1 MEKLQEAK
9 KLKVNIVYYTD
20 PLCCWSWAFEPVIQ
34 QLKEEFEDRLH
45 LRYCM
50 GGMLADW
57 KNYHDSLNAVS
68 RPVQMGPVWL
78 QAKQMTGVY
87 LNDRI
92 WFTDPPASS
101 YPACAAVK
109 CAALQSEAAEALYLH
124 KVREAVMIKEKNIA
138 KREVLIALAN
148 ELATEHPAVF
158 NAVLFEQQLND
169 ERVVA
174 AFKSD
179 LQETQYRGITRFPTL
194 LINIPGN
201 KGSVLLTGNRPYTA
215 ILDCINNAYPV

>member
-1 MEKLQEAK
+1 MEKQPAI
-9 KLKVNIVYYTD
+9 NIVYYTD
-20 PLCCWSWAFEPVIQ
+20 PLCCWSWTFEPVIR
-34 QLKEEFEDRLH
+34 QLKEELTGKLH

-57 KNYHDSLNAVS
+57 KSYHDSLNAVT

-78 QAKQMTGVY
+78 QAKQMAGIH

-109 CAALQSEAAEALYLH
+109 CAALQSELAEELYLY
-124 KVREAVMIKEKNIA
+124 KVREAVMTREMNIA
-138 KREVLIALAN
+138 KREVLITLAN
-148 ELATEHPAVF
+148 ELAVEHPATF
-158 NAVLFEQQLND
+158 DAVLFEQQLND
-169 ERVVA
+169 ERIII

-179 LQETQYRGITRFPTL
+179 LQETQYRGITRFPAL
-194 LINIPGN
+194 LI
-201 KGSVLLTGNRPYTA
+201 GSTDKKENVLLTGNRPYSTVM
-215 ILDCINNAYPV
+215 DCIQQLK

>member
-1 MEKLQEAK
+1 MEKQKEVKKAK
-9 KLKVNIVYYTD
+9 LNIVYYTD
-20 PLCCWSWAFEPVIQ
+20 PLCCWSWTFEPVIA
-34 QLKEEFEDRLH
+34 QLKEEFAGKLN

-57 KNYHDSLNAVS
+57 KNYHDALNAVS

-78 QAKQMTGVY
+78 QAKQMAGVY

-109 CAALQSEAAEALYLH
+109 CAALQSEAAAELYLY
-124 KVREAVMIKEKNIA
+124 KIREAVMIKEKNIA
-138 KREVLIALAN
+138 RKEILTSLAQ
-148 ELATEHPAVF
+148 ELAAEYPHIFDAALFTE
-158 NAVLFEQQLND
+158 QLDD
-169 ERVVA
+169 ERVIT

-179 LQETQYRGITRFPTL
+179 LQETQYRNITRFPTL
-194 LINIPGN
+194 LISSPD
-201 KGSVLLTGNRPYTA
+201 KKQSVLLTGNRPYDA
-215 ILDCINNAYPV
+215 VKACIEQLQ